1 MPILKE
7 VYKNYNG
14 PDFTILGI
22 TVSDAPADS
31 RKAIREHALPWDQ
44 IIGSNLL
51 AAETYGVD
59 AIPHLILFGPDGTI
73 LRRDLHGSELTA
85 ILSEIFAK

>member
-1 MPILKE
+1 M
-7 VYKNYNG
+7 
-14 PDFTILGI
+14 
-22 TVSDAPADS
+22 
-31 RKAIREHALPWDQ
+31 
-44 IIGSNLL
+44 IGSNML
-51 AAETYGVD
+51 AAETYGID